1 MSDDW
6 KTWIGGV
13 NPQARAG
20 LIHMLG
26 VCVDDCE
33 VMAKAGREALDA
45 LNASTAYWS
54 PELDDETAAALG
66 TMDNY
71 RLFPL
76 EALQGAA
83 DDWQAKSG
91 REERKALVAAEAR
104 AAEALA
110 EVARLRSAVEGI
122 TLPTLLL
129 EPLE

>member
-6 KTWIGGV
+6 KRWIGGV

-54 PELDDETAAALG
+54 PELDYKVAAALG

-71 RLFPL
+71 MSFPL
-76 EALQGAA
+76 ETLQGALY
-83 DDWQAKSG
+83 DWQVESG
-91 REERKALVAAEAR
+91 IKERKALAAAEAR
-104 AAEALA
+104 AVEALA

-122 TLPTLLL
+122 TLPPPATL
-129 EPLE
+129 E

>member
-1 MSDDW
+1 
-6 KTWIGGV
+6 
-13 NPQARAG
+13 
-20 LIHMLG
+20 MLG